1 MNPIR
6 FIWRNRFDILMR
18 VVFFAGFYVYGYRV
32 GYVEGAV
39 DMAVGLAN
47 TETNIVHPAQ
57 VP

>member
-32 GYVEGAV
+32 GYVDGAV

-47 TETNIVHPAQ
+47 TETNIVHSAEAP
-57 VP
+57 